1 MKLLLL
7 LLDPK
12 IHPALQ
18 KDLANLATSANSLQ
32 SVTQNDE
39 REVYVYLTLE
49 PSTFTQPLYD
59 VDITSYRV
67 SVLFPYVIVRGCL
80 QVAVDLPV
88 GLLGSWISGEV
99 DLRLDEICVYEGDEI
114 SEWNQVIQVG
124 EAEVED
130 RMVQQEIEAN
140 VKMIKELEDKTE
152 RLKPELGYKRID
164 SFGRR
169 NSVLSGNSVLLS
181 LTSIWLGTQDIL
193 YRE

>member
-18 KDLANLATSANSLQ
+18 KDLANLATSANSLW
-32 SVTQNDE
+32 SVAQNDE

-80 QVAVDLPV
+80 
-88 GLLGSWISGEV
+88 
-99 DLRLDEICVYEGDEI
+99 
-114 SEWNQVIQVG
+114 
-124 EAEVED
+124 
-130 RMVQQEIEAN
+130 
-140 VKMIKELEDKTE
+140 
-152 RLKPELGYKRID
+152 
-164 SFGRR
+164 
-169 NSVLSGNSVLLS
+169 
-181 LTSIWLGTQDIL
+181 
-193 YRE
+193 